1 MTRRRLAAL
10 MSGLLAAL
18 FLLALL
24 VPLPTALDAAVFV
37 FVVLL
42 VGIWFF
48 RFSPYGDAWVAVGE
62 LGVNPWWIVVL
73 VFALGAAVFVLRLAL
88 IDAG

>member
-1 MTRRRLAAL
+1 MTRRRLAAVTF
-10 MSGLLAAL
+10 GLIAAL
-18 FLLALL
+18 IVVALL
-24 VPLPTALDAAVFV
+24 VPLPTALDVAVFV

-48 RFSPYGDAWVAVGE
+48 RFSPYGDAWVTADE

-73 VFALGAAVFVLRLAL
+73 VFAFGAAVFVLRLAL
-88 IDAG
+88 IDAA